1 MLQAT
6 ATALTEQGAFRLHA
20 IVAPFQD
27 FYGTTPCKILLVLHQ
42 FNAAKLVRQ
51 APLHKTG
58 TSIGQAGK
66 ALSPLN
72 HLFYAEF
79 KKHYRLFK

>member
-6 ATALTEQGAFRLHA
+6 ATPFTEQRTFRLHA
-20 IVAPFQD
+20 IVAPFQN
-27 FYGTTPCKILLVLHQ
+27 FYDTTPCKIFLVLHQ
-42 FNAAKLVRQ
+42 FNVAKLVRQ

-58 TSIGQAGK
+58 TSIGQASK
-66 ALSPLN
+66 ALSPLD